1 MYSRVLKAG
10 FIGLIALSLTACVAA
25 TTPLPAALTASMA
38 KPNAV
43 LNQTEALGLINQ
55 YRSANGL
62 PTLTLDPELSSLA
75 LKAANQYAKDANNN
89 GATALVASNSQASP
103 LFSAG
108 YSNFADTFSGWRGS
122 PRDAKTLAQTNAKR
136 AGLAVMYAPNT
147 SFGTHW
153 VLLVSP

>member
-1 MYSRVLKAG
+1 MYSRILKAG
-10 FIGLIALSLTACVAA
+10 FIGLMALSLTACVAA

-38 KPNAV
+38 KPNAT
-43 LNQTEALGLINQ
+43 LNQAQALGLINQ
-55 YRSANGL
+55 YRLANGL
-62 PTLTLDPELSSLA
+62 AALRLDPELSALA
-75 LKAANQYAKDANNN
+75 LKAATKYAKDANNN
-89 GATALVASNSQASP
+89 GATALVASNTQASA

-122 PRDAKTLAQTNAKR
+122 PRDAKTLAQTNARR
-136 AGLAVMYAPNT
+136 AGLAVIYAPNT